1 MGQQD
6 TDMSST
12 WNTFLVVWN
21 SLWRAIWVAVLVGV
35 SASTATDRPHSPL
48 SDARISGDTRRPVLD
63 RILSQGEFQVA
74 EGHLRDFG
82 YDPGPVD
89 GLLTAQTQAAVRDF
103 QARDCLRISGLLDR
117 QTRQEWL
124 PGLDQD
130 AFDP

>member
-1 MGQQD
+1 M
-6 TDMSST
+6 
-12 WNTFLVVWN
+12 
-21 SLWRAIWVAVLVGV
+21 
-35 SASTATDRPHSPL
+35 
-48 SDARISGDTRRPVLD
+48 LD

-82 YDPGPVD
+82 YDPVPVD
-89 GLLTAQTQAAVRDF
+89 GLLTAQTQAAVHDF

-117 QTRQEWL
+117 QTPQEWL